1 MDKQI
6 SHDVSRLIGGC
17 FTIICHYSTTL
28 ATRNILLE
36 AVGILIDLLFTWNK
50 KRYIIKD
57 KQLTGHLSG
66 QFGLSNEMAATEA
79 QKLIALSIGKIAMSR
94 QQRGG
99 INLHK
104 NLLVASVLHKARA
117 TYMMDN
123 LQTMMANRKAQSEKQ
138 NSELR
143 ERENVQ
149 NKDNG
154 LSKKSESMD
163 VAERGV
169 NDSVR
174 MNCSQEAPK
183 GNRLENVKSRLYE
196 KLNKENVSPVV
207 SDKQMDT
214 SNTSSCSENIHSSR
228 KLETTPIVSGKSPLQ
243 VHNGDYVSSSCRC
256 AGSKRRRSFVDTET
270 AVEPKKPKFEEDFI
284 DSCDNL
290 ENEVFESDS
299 EELMQTET
307 AQVSNLVNIFNNGLS
322 GLYKDSDL
330 KSDNLR
336 KPAGQVNVYVSTE
349 AYVIKDISCSTEV
362 KDTVTYPTVIA
373 LAV

>member
-1 MDKQI
+1 M
-6 SHDVSRLIGGC
+6 
-17 FTIICHYSTTL
+17 
-28 ATRNILLE
+28 AT
-36 AVGILIDLLFTWNK
+36 
-50 KRYIIKD
+50 
-57 KQLTGHLSG
+57 S
-66 QFGLSNEMAATEA
+66 EA

-123 LQTMMANRKAQSEKQ
+123 LQTMMANRKAQAEKQ
-138 NSELR
+138 SSELR
-143 ERENVQ
+143 VNEKTV

-169 NDSVR
+169 NDSVH
-174 MNCSQEAPK
+174 MNFSPEAPK
-183 GNRLENVKSRLYE
+183 GDRLENVKSRLHE
-196 KLNKENVSPVV
+196 KLNKENVCPDV

-214 SNTSSCSENIHSSR
+214 SNTSSCSENLQRSK
-228 KLETTPIVSGKSPLQ
+228 KLESTPIVSGKLPLQ
-243 VHNGDYVSSSCRC
+243 SHNGDYVSSACRC

-270 AVEPKKPKFEEDFI
+270 AVEPKKPKIEEDFI

-307 AQVSNLVNIFNNGLS
+307 AQVSNFVNIFNSGLA
-322 GLYKDSDL
+322 GLYKDSDM
-330 KSDNLR
+330 KSDNHR

-349 AYVIKDISCSTEV
+349 TYVIKDISCSTEV